1 MSVRKFRQE
10 KGWSQE
16 QLAQVS
22 GLSVRTVQRI
32 EQGGKAGLES
42 LKALA
47 AAFDVNI
54 RDLINE
60 DEMNTTAA
68 EKSSGK
74 LKDYRE
80 EEVIE
85 YVKNLKAFHMS
96 WMAFLVVIPGLYI
109 LNIFVSPDYLWVI
122 WPALG
127 WGVAIVLQAVTIF
140 GLFGIFGAD
149 WEQRQFEK
157 RMKRD

>member
-1 MSVRKFRQE
+1 MSVRKLR
-10 KGWSQE
+10 KDNGWSQE
-16 QLAQVS
+16 QLAQIS
-22 GLSVRTVQRI
+22 GLSVRTIQRI
-32 EQGGKAGLES
+32 EQGGKAGLDS

-60 DEMNTTAA
+60 DEMNEVEARNGS
-68 EKSSGK
+68 KK
-74 LKDYRE
+74 LKDRRE
-80 EEVIE
+80 EEAIE
-85 YVKNLKAFHMS
+85 YVKNLKGFHIS
-96 WMAFLVVIPGLYI
+96 WMTYLIIIPGLYL
-109 LNIFVSPDYLWVI
+109 LNIFVTPGYLWVI

-127 WGVAIVLQAVTIF
+127 WGAAIILHGFTLF
-140 GLFGIFGAD
+140 GLFGVFGAD